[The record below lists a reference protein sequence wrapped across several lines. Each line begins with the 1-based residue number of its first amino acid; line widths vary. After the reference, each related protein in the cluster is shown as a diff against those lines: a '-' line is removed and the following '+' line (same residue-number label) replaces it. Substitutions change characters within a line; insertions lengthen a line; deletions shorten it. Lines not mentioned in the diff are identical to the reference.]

1 MKEHGNIKKK
11 IKAVYLTNFSDDHAL
26 IDANKAIVVKT
37 EFNKGPMNGD
47 LIAFANIDSSN
58 HYLQFSKAEVVNWK
72 TLLE

>member
-1 MKEHGNIKKK
+1 MLQLGQSHFFLLPPRE
-11 IKAVYLTNFSDDHAL
+11 AVH
-26 IDANKAIVVKT
+26 DANKAIVVKT